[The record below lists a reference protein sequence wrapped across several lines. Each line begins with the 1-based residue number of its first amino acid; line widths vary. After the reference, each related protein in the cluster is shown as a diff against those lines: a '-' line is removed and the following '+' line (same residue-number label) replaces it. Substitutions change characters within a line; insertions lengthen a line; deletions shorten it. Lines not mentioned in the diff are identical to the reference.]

1 MPEQFDYYF
10 LVLAPGL
17 QSAWF
22 FQAARRYWQ
31 RYQPIVT
38 DANQLDLLDYIPANS
53 RVAVTLLARP
63 DTADYARQQILAR
76 RSDAHVDPI
85 VTNDLPSMEVILTQ
99 RAESGRR
106 LGYA

>member
-1 MPEQFDYYF
+1 MPDEFDYHF

-31 RYQPIVT
+31 RFQPIVT
-38 DANQLDLLDYIPANS
+38 DATELNLLGYIPPGS
-53 RVAVTLLARP
+53 SVAVTLLARP
-63 DTADYARQQILAR
+63 DTADYARQQILGK

-85 VTNDLPSMEVILTQ
+85 VADDLPSMEIILTE